1 MVGGRAT
8 LIGLLRTGGWLL
20 ATGGTSAT
28 ATIRTATSSQKERGF
43 ESRR

>member
-8 LIGLLRTGGWLL
+8 LIGLLQNRRL
-20 ATGGTSAT
+20 AAGHGRDVGH